1 MQVYHK
7 IYEQVSY
14 PKNVYKGNYTQ
25 EGLFTS
31 VGSSKTK
38 TFQNIKQL
46 IMLFS
51 KFLALSV
58 LDRVSNVESS
68 TFKALLLQK
77 YGATTW

>member
-1 MQVYHK
+1 MQVYHT

-14 PKNVYKGNYTQ
+14 PKNVYKANYTQ

-58 LDRVSNVESS
+58 LERVSNVESS